1 MNTVSKI
8 AFRMVT
14 WKNDYGWIEMTD
26 SCMDV
31 EKKEKKAKV
40 IGKVII

>member
-14 WKNDYGWIEMTD
+14 WKNGQHEIGMAC

-40 IGKVII
+40 IGK